1 MEFTLVDGGVAAVTL
16 VSGLLAYSRGVT
28 REIFAIGG
36 WIIAALSAF
45 YLAPMLEPLMREAP
59 AIGPILESSCVFS
72 MIAAFTLI
80 VAVVLLILSVFTPL
94 ASSLVLGSPLAP
106 VDRVLGFVFG
116 IARGLLLIAIAYL
129 LFQTLG
135 GGQPWEPLETAAS
148 RTVVVEGAR
157 LLSENVPAQVP
168 DWFGSR
174 IDALM
179 APCGVEAAPAGSLTP
194 NGAVVAPGGT
204 EGSPLTA
211 PSTGG

>member
-36 WIIAALSAF
+36 WIIAALAAF

-59 AIGPILESSCVFS
+59 VVGPILEKSCIFS

-80 VAVVLLILSVFTPL
+80 VAFTLLILSVFTPL

-135 GGQPWEPLETAAS
+135 GGEPWAPLENAAS
-148 RTVVVEGAR
+148 KTVVAEGAR
-157 LLSENVPAQVP
+157 LLAENVPAQVP
-168 DWFGSR
+168 DWFQGR

-179 APCGVEAAPAGSLTP
+179 APCSGGAAPAGSLTP
-194 NGAVVAPGGT
+194 GGSVVVPGTGGT
-204 EGSPLTA
+204 ETVTPPT
-211 PSTGG
+211 TGG